1 MESNIYRISKEN
13 FETILKYYKI
23 INKKVNNY
31 YNVIIKYREYTKD
44 YYSKI
49 KELFDQEKEAFDVN
63 EYEIIEINLD
73 LNNNDNNRNSMIF
86 NPAQLYQKN
95 VEICQI
101 QKSIKKINQFFQGF
115 ITNLESFIESFE
127 IPLSQLNQCIEISD
141 SEINSIKNNHYDQE
155 KNFDLKYSE
164 FYSLNKDLRKL
175 YGDAEQQLAEFYIQ
189 KKKLKNKN
197 LKIKQLENDLN
208 KYLSEKTQEQNAIF
222 EKFNSLGDF
231 GIIFNESTNEKINI
245 IKDFTSGLFQKFG
258 IFIKNIFNNFKK
270 SFLLP
275 MNQYMNFENEIN
287 FDKEVK
293 SKNEFNDLLN
303 KYIKKIDEK
312 GFKYHFTEYNLNVVE
327 NSFINQE
334 KLREKKKKMT
344 ESKEDS
350 FEELVIHEDYKY
362 SLGEEGI
369 FFVTKNMYE
378 KFKLINKNNYNL
390 TVEEKLLEIKKT
402 FDKLTEYGFQRKKKS
417 DLDNIDDDEES
428 EESEEENDIKGSWNL
443 LEEESDNIIEN
454 NDDDNNDNNNNNNIN
469 KIQIKE
475 INKEKNKE
483 KEKKEKDK
491 DKEISK
497 LEIDNLLKLMSDKL
511 NRKYLLLKLN
521 NFRTLGVYEMPLEI
535 FNYFKQIFIEISK
548 YLYIES
554 DKENND
560 KKELKLDIEISNL
573 VIILSQTFFYIN
585 NNKKVYI
592 QNELKDVKV
601 FHEPDFWV
609 TILKNSISKE
619 LKKLNIN
626 LNEEPNK
633 NVKKTKEKINQIAF
647 AQILLNISGMIG
659 FGLNKEEI
667 KERIVPLIKE
677 YEISEENK
685 KIITTYYENPN
696 DF

>member
-31 YNVIIKYREYTKD
+31 YSIIIKYREYTKE
-44 YYSKI
+44 YYLKL
-49 KELFDQEKEAFDVN
+49 KELFDKEKETFDAN
-63 EYEIIEINLD
+63 EYDIIEINLD
-73 LNNNDNNRNSMIF
+73 LNNKDNNRNSMIF

-101 QKSIKKINQFFQGF
+101 QKSIKKINKFFQGF

-127 IPLSQLNQCIEISD
+127 IPLSKLNQCIEISD
-141 SEINSIKNNHYDQE
+141 SEINSIKNNYYDQ
-155 KNFDLKYSE
+155 KTNFDLKYSE

-175 YGDAEQQLAEFYIQ
+175 YSDAERQLAEFYIK

-197 LKIKQLENDLN
+197 LKIEQLENDLN
-208 KYLSEKTQEQNAIF
+208 KSLSEKIQDQNAIF
-222 EKFNSLGDF
+222 EKFNSLGNF

-270 SFLLP
+270 TFLLP

-287 FDKEVK
+287 FDKEMK
-293 SKNEFNDLLN
+293 SKNEINELLN

-312 GFKYHFTEYNLNVVE
+312 EFKYHFTEYNLNVVE

-334 KLREKKKKMT
+334 KIREKKKKMK

-350 FEELVIHEDYKY
+350 FEEIVIQHDYKNN
-362 SLGEEGI
+362 LDEEGI

-390 TVEEKLLEIKKT
+390 TIEEKLLEIKKT
-402 FDKLTEYGFQRKKKS
+402 FDKLTVYGFQKKKKS
-417 DLDNIDDDEES
+417 DLDNVEDDEES
-428 EESEEENDIKGSWNL
+428 EEKDEIKGSWNL
-443 LEEESDNIIEN
+443 IEEESDKIIDN
-454 NDDDNNDNNNNNNIN
+454 NNDNNDKDNIIN
-469 KIQIKE
+469 KIQIE
-475 INKEKNKE
+475 DINKVINKE
-483 KEKKEKDK
+483 KEKKDK
-491 DKEISK
+491 DKEITQE
-497 LEIDNLLKLMSDKL
+497 EIDNLLKSMNEKL

-535 FNYFKQIFIEISK
+535 FNYFKQIFCEISK
-548 YLYIES
+548 YLYIEIN
-554 DKENND
+554 KENND

-573 VIILSQTFFYIN
+573 VIILSQTFFCIKN
-585 NNKKVYI
+585 DKKVYI

-609 TILKNSISKE
+609 TILKNSINKE
-619 LKKLNIN
+619 FKKLGENS
-626 LNEEPNK
+626 NEIENMK
-633 NVKKTKEKINQIAF
+633 GKKIKEKINQIAF
-647 AQILLNISGMIG
+647 AQILPNISGMVG

-667 KERIVPLIKE
+667 KAIVVPLIKE

-685 KIITTYYENPN
+685 KIITSYYENPN

>member
-31 YNVIIKYREYTKD
+31 YSIIIKYREYTKE
-44 YYSKI
+44 YYLKI
-49 KELFDQEKEAFDVN
+49 KELFDKEKETFDVN
-63 EYEIIEINLD
+63 EYDIIEINLD
-73 LNNNDNNRNSMIF
+73 LKNKDNNRNSMIF
-86 NPAQLYQKN
+86 NPAQLYQKK

-101 QKSIKKINQFFQGF
+101 QKSIKKINKFFQGF
-115 ITNLESFIESFE
+115 ITNLDSFIESFE
-127 IPLSQLNQCIEISD
+127 IPLSKLNQCIEISD
-141 SEINSIKNNHYDQE
+141 SEINSIKNNYYDQ
-155 KNFDLKYSE
+155 KTNFDLKYSE

-175 YGDAEQQLAEFYIQ
+175 YSDAERQLAEFYIK

-197 LKIKQLENDLN
+197 LKIEQLENDLN
-208 KYLSEKTQEQNAIF
+208 KSLSEKIQEQNAIF
-222 EKFNSLGDF
+222 EKFNSLGNF
-231 GIIFNESTNEKINI
+231 GIIFNESINEKINI

-270 SFLLP
+270 TFLLP

-287 FDKEVK
+287 FDKEMK
-293 SKNEFNDLLN
+293 SKNEINELLN

-312 GFKYHFTEYNLNVVE
+312 EFKYHFTEYNLNVVE

-334 KLREKKKKMT
+334 KIREKKKKMK

-350 FEELVIHEDYKY
+350 FEEIVIQHDYKNN
-362 SLGEEGI
+362 LDEEGI

-390 TVEEKLLEIKKT
+390 TIEEKLLEIKKT
-402 FDKLTEYGFQRKKKS
+402 FDKLTVYGFQKKKKS
-417 DLDNIDDDEES
+417 DLDNVEDDEES
-428 EESEEENDIKGSWNL
+428 EEENEIKGSWNL
-443 LEEESDNIIEN
+443 IEEESDNIIDN
-454 NDDDNNDNNNNNNIN
+454 NDDNNDKDNIIY
-469 KIQIKE
+469 KIQIE
-475 INKEKNKE
+475 DINKVINKE
-483 KEKKEKDK
+483 KEKKDK
-491 DKEISK
+491 DKEITQE
-497 LEIDNLLKLMSDKL
+497 EIENLLKSMNEKL

-535 FNYFKQIFIEISK
+535 FNYFKQIFCEISK
-548 YLYIES
+548 YLYIEIN
-554 DKENND
+554 KENND

-573 VIILSQTFFYIN
+573 VIILSQTFFCIKN
-585 NNKKVYI
+585 DKKVYI

-609 TILKNSISKE
+609 TILKNSINKE
-619 LKKLNIN
+619 FKKLGENS
-626 LNEEPNK
+626 NEIENMK
-633 NVKKTKEKINQIAF
+633 GKKIKEKINQIAF
-647 AQILLNISGMIG
+647 AQILPNISGMVG

-667 KERIVPLIKE
+667 KAIVVPLIKE

-685 KIITTYYENPN
+685 KIITSYYENPN

>member
-31 YNVIIKYREYTKD
+31 YSIIIKYREYTKE
-44 YYSKI
+44 YYLKL
-49 KELFDQEKEAFDVN
+49 KELFDKEKETFDVN
-63 EYEIIEINLD
+63 EYDIIEINLD
-73 LNNNDNNRNSMIF
+73 LNNKDNNRNSMIF
-86 NPAQLYQKN
+86 NPAQLYQKK

-101 QKSIKKINQFFQGF
+101 QKSIKKINKFFQGF
-115 ITNLESFIESFE
+115 ITNLDSFIESFE
-127 IPLSQLNQCIEISD
+127 IPLSKLNQCIEISD
-141 SEINSIKNNHYDQE
+141 SEINSIKNNYYDQ
-155 KNFDLKYSE
+155 KTNFDLKYSE

-175 YGDAEQQLAEFYIQ
+175 YSDAERQLAEFYIK

-197 LKIKQLENDLN
+197 LKIEQLENDLN
-208 KYLSEKTQEQNAIF
+208 KSLSEKIQEQNAIF
-222 EKFNSLGDF
+222 EKFNSLGNF

-270 SFLLP
+270 TFLLP

-287 FDKEVK
+287 FDKEMK

-312 GFKYHFTEYNLNVVE
+312 EFKYHFTEYNLNVVE

-334 KLREKKKKMT
+334 KIREKKKKMK

-350 FEELVIHEDYKY
+350 FEEIVIQQDYKNN
-362 SLGEEGI
+362 LDEEGI

-390 TVEEKLLEIKKT
+390 TIEEKLLEIKKT
-402 FDKLTEYGFQRKKKS
+402 FDKLTVYGFQKKKKS
-417 DLDNIDDDEES
+417 DLDNVEDDEES
-428 EESEEENDIKGSWNL
+428 EEENEIKGSWNL
-443 LEEESDNIIEN
+443 IEEESDNIIDN
-454 NDDDNNDNNNNNNIN
+454 NDDNNDKDNIIY
-469 KIQIKE
+469 KIQIE
-475 INKEKNKE
+475 DINKVINKE
-483 KEKKEKDK
+483 KEKKDKDK
-491 DKEISK
+491 DKEITQE
-497 LEIDNLLKLMSDKL
+497 EIDNLLKSMNEKL

-535 FNYFKQIFIEISK
+535 FNYFKQIFCEISK
-548 YLYIES
+548 YLYIEIN
-554 DKENND
+554 KENND

-573 VIILSQTFFYIN
+573 VIILSQTFFCIKN
-585 NNKKVYI
+585 DKKVYI

-609 TILKNSISKE
+609 TILKNSINKE
-619 LKKLNIN
+619 FKKLGENS
-626 LNEEPNK
+626 NEIENMK
-633 NVKKTKEKINQIAF
+633 GKKIKEKINQIAF
-647 AQILLNISGMIG
+647 AQILPNISGMVG

-667 KERIVPLIKE
+667 KAIVVPLIKE

-685 KIITTYYENPN
+685 KIITSYYENPN

>member
-31 YNVIIKYREYTKD
+31 YSIIIKYREYTKE
-44 YYSKI
+44 YYLKI
-49 KELFDQEKEAFDVN
+49 KELFDKEKETFDVN
-63 EYEIIEINLD
+63 EYDIIEINLD
-73 LNNNDNNRNSMIF
+73 LNNKDNNRNSMIF
-86 NPAQLYQKN
+86 NPAQLYQKK

-101 QKSIKKINQFFQGF
+101 QKSIKKINKFFQGF
-115 ITNLESFIESFE
+115 ITNLDSFIESFE
-127 IPLSQLNQCIEISD
+127 IPLSKLNQCIEISD
-141 SEINSIKNNHYDQE
+141 SEINSIKNNYYDQ
-155 KNFDLKYSE
+155 KTNFDLKYSE

-175 YGDAEQQLAEFYIQ
+175 YSDAERQLAEFYIK
-189 KKKLKNKN
+189 KKKLKHKN
-197 LKIKQLENDLN
+197 LKIEQLENDLN
-208 KYLSEKTQEQNAIF
+208 KSLSEKIQEQNAIF
-222 EKFNSLGDF
+222 EKFNSLGNF

-270 SFLLP
+270 TFLLP

-287 FDKEVK
+287 FDKEMK
-293 SKNEFNDLLN
+293 SKNEINELLN

-312 GFKYHFTEYNLNVVE
+312 EFKYHFTEYNLNVVE

-334 KLREKKKKMT
+334 KIREKKKKMK

-350 FEELVIHEDYKY
+350 FEEIVIQHDYKNN
-362 SLGEEGI
+362 LDEEGI

-390 TVEEKLLEIKKT
+390 TIEEKLLEIKKT
-402 FDKLTEYGFQRKKKS
+402 FDKLTVYGFQKKKKS
-417 DLDNIDDDEES
+417 DLDNVEDDEES
-428 EESEEENDIKGSWNL
+428 EEENEIKGSWNL
-443 LEEESDNIIEN
+443 IEEESDNIIDN
-454 NDDDNNDNNNNNNIN
+454 NDDNNDKDNIIY
-469 KIQIKE
+469 KIQIE
-475 INKEKNKE
+475 DINKVINKE
-483 KEKKEKDK
+483 KEKKDK
-491 DKEISK
+491 DKEITQK
-497 LEIDNLLKLMSDKL
+497 EIDNLLKSLNEKL

-535 FNYFKQIFIEISK
+535 FNYFKQIFCEISK
-548 YLYIES
+548 YLYIEIN
-554 DKENND
+554 KENND

-573 VIILSQTFFYIN
+573 VIILSQTFFCIKN
-585 NNKKVYI
+585 DKKVYI

-609 TILKNSISKE
+609 TILKNSINKE
-619 LKKLNIN
+619 FKKLGENS
-626 LNEEPNK
+626 NEIENMK
-633 NVKKTKEKINQIAF
+633 GKKIKEKINQIAF
-647 AQILLNISGMIG
+647 AQILPNISGMVG

-667 KERIVPLIKE
+667 KAIVVPLIKE

-685 KIITTYYENPN
+685 KIITSYYENPN

>member
-31 YNVIIKYREYTKD
+31 YSIIIKYREYTKE
-44 YYSKI
+44 YYLKL
-49 KELFDQEKEAFDVN
+49 KELFDKEKETFDAN
-63 EYEIIEINLD
+63 EYDIIEINLD
-73 LNNNDNNRNSMIF
+73 LNNKDNNRNSMIF

-101 QKSIKKINQFFQGF
+101 QKSIKKINKFFQGF

-127 IPLSQLNQCIEISD
+127 IPLSKLNQCIEISD
-141 SEINSIKNNHYDQE
+141 SEINSIKNNYDDQ
-155 KNFDLKYSE
+155 KTNFDLKYSE

-175 YGDAEQQLAEFYIQ
+175 YSDAERQLAEFYIK
-189 KKKLKNKN
+189 KKKLKHKN
-197 LKIKQLENDLN
+197 LKIEQLENDLN
-208 KYLSEKTQEQNAIF
+208 KSLSEKIQDQNAIF
-222 EKFNSLGDF
+222 EKFNSLGNF

-270 SFLLP
+270 TFLLP

-287 FDKEVK
+287 FDKEMK
-293 SKNEFNDLLN
+293 SKNEINELLN

-312 GFKYHFTEYNLNVVE
+312 EFKYHFTEYNLNVVE

-334 KLREKKKKMT
+334 KIREKKKKMK

-350 FEELVIHEDYKY
+350 FEEIVIQHDYKNN
-362 SLGEEGI
+362 LDEEGI

-390 TVEEKLLEIKKT
+390 TIEEKLLEIKKT
-402 FDKLTEYGFQRKKKS
+402 FDKLTVYGFQKKKKS
-417 DLDNIDDDEES
+417 DLDNVEDDEES
-428 EESEEENDIKGSWNL
+428 EEENEIKGSWNL
-443 LEEESDNIIEN
+443 IEEESDNIIDN
-454 NDDDNNDNNNNNNIN
+454 NDDNNDKDNIIY
-469 KIQIKE
+469 KIQIE
-475 INKEKNKE
+475 DINKVINKE
-483 KEKKEKDK
+483 KEKKDK
-491 DKEISK
+491 DKEITQE
-497 LEIDNLLKLMSDKL
+497 EIDNLLKSMNEKL

-535 FNYFKQIFIEISK
+535 FNYFKQIFCEISK
-548 YLYIES
+548 YLYIEIN
-554 DKENND
+554 KENND

-573 VIILSQTFFYIN
+573 VIILSQTFFCIKN
-585 NNKKVYI
+585 DKKVYI

-609 TILKNSISKE
+609 TILKNSINKE
-619 LKKLNIN
+619 FKKLGENS
-626 LNEEPNK
+626 NEIENMK
-633 NVKKTKEKINQIAF
+633 GKKIKEKINQIAF
-647 AQILLNISGMIG
+647 AQILPNINGMVG

-667 KERIVPLIKE
+667 KAIVIPLTKE
-677 YEISEENK
+677 YEISEENT
-685 KIITTYYENPN
+685 KIITSYYENPN
-696 DF
+696 NF

>member
-31 YNVIIKYREYTKD
+31 YSIIIKYREYTKE
-44 YYSKI
+44 YYLKL
-49 KELFDQEKEAFDVN
+49 KELFDKEKETFDVN
-63 EYEIIEINLD
+63 EYDIIEINLD
-73 LNNNDNNRNSMIF
+73 LNNKDNNRNSMIF
-86 NPAQLYQKN
+86 NPAQLYQKK

-101 QKSIKKINQFFQGF
+101 QKSIKKINKFFQGF
-115 ITNLESFIESFE
+115 ITNLDSFIESFE
-127 IPLSQLNQCIEISD
+127 IPLSKLNQCIEISD
-141 SEINSIKNNHYDQE
+141 SEINSIKNNYYDQ
-155 KNFDLKYSE
+155 KTNFDLKYSE

-175 YGDAEQQLAEFYIQ
+175 YSDAERQLAEFYIK

-197 LKIKQLENDLN
+197 LKIEQLENDLN
-208 KYLSEKTQEQNAIF
+208 KSLSEKIQEQNAIF
-222 EKFNSLGDF
+222 EKFNSLGNF

-270 SFLLP
+270 TFLLP

-287 FDKEVK
+287 FDKEMK
-293 SKNEFNDLLN
+293 SKNEINELLN

-312 GFKYHFTEYNLNVVE
+312 EFKYHFTEYNLNVVE

-334 KLREKKKKMT
+334 KIREKKKKMK

-350 FEELVIHEDYKY
+350 FEEIVIQHDYKNN
-362 SLGEEGI
+362 LDEEGI

-390 TVEEKLLEIKKT
+390 TIEEKLLEIKKT
-402 FDKLTEYGFQRKKKS
+402 FDKLTVYGFQKKKKS
-417 DLDNIDDDEES
+417 DLDNVEDDEES
-428 EESEEENDIKGSWNL
+428 EEENEIKGSWNL
-443 LEEESDNIIEN
+443 IEEESDKIIDN
-454 NDDDNNDNNNNNNIN
+454 NNDNNDKDNIIN
-469 KIQIKE
+469 KIQIE
-475 INKEKNKE
+475 DINKVINKE
-483 KEKKEKDK
+483 KEKKDK
-491 DKEISK
+491 DKEITQE
-497 LEIDNLLKLMSDKL
+497 EIENLLKSMNEKL

-535 FNYFKQIFIEISK
+535 FNYFKQIFCEISK
-548 YLYIES
+548 YLYIEIN
-554 DKENND
+554 KENND

-573 VIILSQTFFYIN
+573 VIILSQTFFCIKN
-585 NNKKVYI
+585 DKKVYI

-609 TILKNSISKE
+609 TILKNSINKE
-619 LKKLNIN
+619 LKKLGENS
-626 LNEEPNK
+626 NEIENMK
-633 NVKKTKEKINQIAF
+633 GKKIKEKINQIAF
-647 AQILLNISGMIG
+647 AQILPNISGMVG

-667 KERIVPLIKE
+667 KAIVVPLIKE
-677 YEISEENK
+677 YEISEENT
-685 KIITTYYENPN
+685 KIITSYYENPN

>member
-31 YNVIIKYREYTKD
+31 YSIIIKYREYTKE
-44 YYSKI
+44 YYLKL
-49 KELFDQEKEAFDVN
+49 KELFDKEKETFDVN
-63 EYEIIEINLD
+63 EYDIIEINLD
-73 LNNNDNNRNSMIF
+73 LNNKDNNRNSMIF
-86 NPAQLYQKN
+86 NPAQLYQKK

-101 QKSIKKINQFFQGF
+101 QKSIKKINKFFQGF
-115 ITNLESFIESFE
+115 IINLDSFIESFE
-127 IPLSQLNQCIEISD
+127 IPLSKLNQCIEISD
-141 SEINSIKNNHYDQE
+141 SEINSIKNNYYDQ
-155 KNFDLKYSE
+155 KTNFDLKYSE

-175 YGDAEQQLAEFYIQ
+175 YSDAERQLAEFYIK

-197 LKIKQLENDLN
+197 LKIEQLENDLN
-208 KYLSEKTQEQNAIF
+208 KSLSEKIQEQNAIF
-222 EKFNSLGDF
+222 EKFNSLGNF

-270 SFLLP
+270 TFLLP

-287 FDKEVK
+287 FDKEMK
-293 SKNEFNDLLN
+293 SKNEINELLN

-312 GFKYHFTEYNLNVVE
+312 EFKYHFTEYNLNVVE

-334 KLREKKKKMT
+334 KIREKKKKMK

-350 FEELVIHEDYKY
+350 FEEIVIQHDYKNN
-362 SLGEEGI
+362 LDEEGI

-390 TVEEKLLEIKKT
+390 TIEEKLLEIKKT
-402 FDKLTEYGFQRKKKS
+402 FDKLTVYGFQKKKKS
-417 DLDNIDDDEES
+417 DLDNVEDDEES
-428 EESEEENDIKGSWNL
+428 EEENEIKGSWNL
-443 LEEESDNIIEN
+443 IEEESDNIIDN
-454 NDDDNNDNNNNNNIN
+454 NDDNNDKDNIIY
-469 KIQIKE
+469 KIQIE
-475 INKEKNKE
+475 DINKVINKE
-483 KEKKEKDK
+483 KEKKDKDK
-491 DKEISK
+491 DKEITQE
-497 LEIDNLLKLMSDKL
+497 EIDNLLKSMNEKL

-535 FNYFKQIFIEISK
+535 FNYFKQIFCEISK
-548 YLYIES
+548 YLYIEIN
-554 DKENND
+554 KENND

-573 VIILSQTFFYIN
+573 VIILSQTFFCIKN
-585 NNKKVYI
+585 DKKVYI

-609 TILKNSISKE
+609 TILKNSINKE
-619 LKKLNIN
+619 FKKLGENS
-626 LNEEPNK
+626 NEIENMK
-633 NVKKTKEKINQIAF
+633 GKKIKEKINQIAF
-647 AQILLNISGMIG
+647 AQILPNISGMVG

-667 KERIVPLIKE
+667 KAIVVPLIKE

-685 KIITTYYENPN
+685 KIITSYYENPN

>member
-31 YNVIIKYREYTKD
+31 YSIIIKYREYTKE
-44 YYSKI
+44 YYLKI
-49 KELFDQEKEAFDVN
+49 KELFDKEKETFDVN
-63 EYEIIEINLD
+63 EYDIIEINLD
-73 LNNNDNNRNSMIF
+73 LNNKDNNRNSMIF
-86 NPAQLYQKN
+86 NPAQLYQKK

-101 QKSIKKINQFFQGF
+101 QKSIKKINKFFQGF
-115 ITNLESFIESFE
+115 ITNLDSFIESFE
-127 IPLSQLNQCIEISD
+127 IPLSKLNQCIEISD
-141 SEINSIKNNHYDQE
+141 SEINSIKNNYYDQ
-155 KNFDLKYSE
+155 KTNFDLKYSE

-175 YGDAEQQLAEFYIQ
+175 YSDAERQLAEFYIK

-197 LKIKQLENDLN
+197 LKIEQLENDLN
-208 KYLSEKTQEQNAIF
+208 KSLSEKIQEQNAIF
-222 EKFNSLGDF
+222 EKFNSLGNF

-270 SFLLP
+270 TFLLP

-287 FDKEVK
+287 FDKEMK
-293 SKNEFNDLLN
+293 SKNEINELLN
-303 KYIKKIDEK
+303 KYIQKIDEK
-312 GFKYHFTEYNLNVVE
+312 EFKYHFTEYNLNVIE

-334 KLREKKKKMT
+334 KIREKKKKMK

-350 FEELVIHEDYKY
+350 FEEIVIQQDYKNN
-362 SLGEEGI
+362 LDEEGI

-390 TVEEKLLEIKKT
+390 TIEEKLLEIKKT
-402 FDKLTEYGFQRKKKS
+402 FDKLTVYGFQKKKKS
-417 DLDNIDDDEES
+417 DLDNVEDDEES
-428 EESEEENDIKGSWNL
+428 EEENEIKGSWNL
-443 LEEESDNIIEN
+443 IEEESDNIIDN
-454 NDDDNNDNNNNNNIN
+454 NDDNNDKDNIIY
-469 KIQIKE
+469 KIQIE
-475 INKEKNKE
+475 DINKVINKE
-483 KEKKEKDK
+483 KEKKDK
-491 DKEISK
+491 DKEITQE
-497 LEIDNLLKLMSDKL
+497 EIDNLLKSMNEKL

-535 FNYFKQIFIEISK
+535 FNYFKQIFCEISK
-548 YLYIES
+548 YLYIEIN
-554 DKENND
+554 KENND

-573 VIILSQTFFYIN
+573 VIILSQTFFCIKN
-585 NNKKVYI
+585 DKKVYI

-609 TILKNSISKE
+609 TILKNSINKE
-619 LKKLNIN
+619 FKKLGENS
-626 LNEEPNK
+626 NEIENMK
-633 NVKKTKEKINQIAF
+633 GKKIKEKINQIAF
-647 AQILLNISGMIG
+647 AQILPNISGMVG

-667 KERIVPLIKE
+667 KAIVVPLIKE

-685 KIITTYYENPN
+685 KIITSYYENPN

>member
-31 YNVIIKYREYTKD
+31 YSIIIKYREYTKE
-44 YYSKI
+44 YYLKI
-49 KELFDQEKEAFDVN
+49 KELFDKEKETFDVN
-63 EYEIIEINLD
+63 EYDIIEINLD
-73 LNNNDNNRNSMIF
+73 LKNKDNNRNSMIF
-86 NPAQLYQKN
+86 NPAQLYQKK

-101 QKSIKKINQFFQGF
+101 QKSIKKINKFFQGF
-115 ITNLESFIESFE
+115 ITNLDSFIESFE
-127 IPLSQLNQCIEISD
+127 IPLSKLNQCIEISD
-141 SEINSIKNNHYDQE
+141 SEINSIKNNYDDQ
-155 KNFDLKYSE
+155 KTNFDLKYSE

-175 YGDAEQQLAEFYIQ
+175 YSDAERQLAEFYIK

-197 LKIKQLENDLN
+197 LKIEQLENDLN
-208 KYLSEKTQEQNAIF
+208 KSLSEKIQEQNAIF
-222 EKFNSLGDF
+222 EKFNSLGNF
-231 GIIFNESTNEKINI
+231 GIIFNESINEKINI

-270 SFLLP
+270 TFLLP

-287 FDKEVK
+287 FDKEMK
-293 SKNEFNDLLN
+293 SKNEINELLN

-312 GFKYHFTEYNLNVVE
+312 EFKYHFTEYNLNVVE

-334 KLREKKKKMT
+334 KIREKKKKMK

-350 FEELVIHEDYKY
+350 FEEIVIQHDYKNN
-362 SLGEEGI
+362 LDEEGI

-390 TVEEKLLEIKKT
+390 TIEEKLLEIKKT
-402 FDKLTEYGFQRKKKS
+402 FDKLTVYGFQKKKKS
-417 DLDNIDDDEES
+417 DLDNVEDDEES
-428 EESEEENDIKGSWNL
+428 EEENEIKGSWNL
-443 LEEESDNIIEN
+443 IEEESDNIIDN
-454 NDDDNNDNNNNNNIN
+454 NDDNNDKDNIIY
-469 KIQIKE
+469 KIQIE
-475 INKEKNKE
+475 DINKVINKE
-483 KEKKEKDK
+483 KEKKDK
-491 DKEISK
+491 DKEITQE
-497 LEIDNLLKLMSDKL
+497 EIDNLLKSMNEKL

-535 FNYFKQIFIEISK
+535 FNYFKQIFCEISK
-548 YLYIES
+548 YLYIEIN
-554 DKENND
+554 KENND

-573 VIILSQTFFYIN
+573 VIILSQTFFCIKN
-585 NNKKVYI
+585 DKKVYI

-609 TILKNSISKE
+609 TILKNSINKE
-619 LKKLNIN
+619 LKKLGENS
-626 LNEEPNK
+626 NEIENMK
-633 NVKKTKEKINQIAF
+633 GKKIKEKINQIAF
-647 AQILLNISGMIG
+647 AQILPNISGMVG

-667 KERIVPLIKE
+667 KAIVVPLIKE

-685 KIITTYYENPN
+685 KIITSYYENPN

>member
-31 YNVIIKYREYTKD
+31 YSIIIKYREYTKE
-44 YYSKI
+44 YYLKL
-49 KELFDQEKEAFDVN
+49 KELFDKEKETFDVN
-63 EYEIIEINLD
+63 EYDIIEINLD
-73 LNNNDNNRNSMIF
+73 LNNKDNNRNSMIF
-86 NPAQLYQKN
+86 NPAQLYQKK

-101 QKSIKKINQFFQGF
+101 QKSIKKINKFFQGF
-115 ITNLESFIESFE
+115 ITNLDSFIESFE
-127 IPLSQLNQCIEISD
+127 IPLSKLNQCIEISD
-141 SEINSIKNNHYDQE
+141 SEINSIKNNYYDQ
-155 KNFDLKYSE
+155 KTNFDLKYSE

-175 YGDAEQQLAEFYIQ
+175 YSDAERQLAEFYIK

-197 LKIKQLENDLN
+197 LKIEQLENDLN
-208 KYLSEKTQEQNAIF
+208 KSLSEKIQEQNAIF
-222 EKFNSLGDF
+222 EKFNSLGNF

-270 SFLLP
+270 TFLLP

-287 FDKEVK
+287 FDKEMK
-293 SKNEFNDLLN
+293 SKNEINELLN

-312 GFKYHFTEYNLNVVE
+312 EFKYHFTEYNLNVVE

-334 KLREKKKKMT
+334 KIREKKKKMK

-350 FEELVIHEDYKY
+350 FEEIVIQHDYKNN
-362 SLGEEGI
+362 LDEEGI

-390 TVEEKLLEIKKT
+390 TIEEKLLEIKKT
-402 FDKLTEYGFQRKKKS
+402 FDKLTVYGFQKKKKS
-417 DLDNIDDDEES
+417 DLDNVEDDEES
-428 EESEEENDIKGSWNL
+428 EEENEIKGSWNL
-443 LEEESDNIIEN
+443 IEEESDNIIDN
-454 NDDDNNDNNNNNNIN
+454 NDDNNDKDNIIY
-469 KIQIKE
+469 KIQIE
-475 INKEKNKE
+475 DINKVINKE
-483 KEKKEKDK
+483 KEKKDK
-491 DKEISK
+491 DKEITQE
-497 LEIDNLLKLMSDKL
+497 EIDNLLKSMNEKL

-535 FNYFKQIFIEISK
+535 FNYFKQIFCEISK
-548 YLYIES
+548 YLYIEIN
-554 DKENND
+554 KENND

-573 VIILSQTFFYIN
+573 VIILSQTFFCIKN
-585 NNKKVYI
+585 DKKVYI

-609 TILKNSISKE
+609 TILKNSINKE
-619 LKKLNIN
+619 FKKLGENS
-626 LNEEPNK
+626 NEIENMK
-633 NVKKTKEKINQIAF
+633 GKKIKEKINQIAF
-647 AQILLNISGMIG
+647 AQILPNISGMVG

-667 KERIVPLIKE
+667 KAIVVPLIKE

-685 KIITTYYENPN
+685 KIITSYYENPN
-696 DF
+696 EF

>member
-31 YNVIIKYREYTKD
+31 YSIIIKYREYTKE
-44 YYSKI
+44 YYLKI
-49 KELFDQEKEAFDVN
+49 KELFDKEKETFDVN
-63 EYEIIEINLD
+63 EYDIIEINLD
-73 LNNNDNNRNSMIF
+73 LNNKDNNRNSMIF
-86 NPAQLYQKN
+86 NPAQLYQKK

-101 QKSIKKINQFFQGF
+101 QKSIKKINKFFQGF
-115 ITNLESFIESFE
+115 ITNLDSFIESFE
-127 IPLSQLNQCIEISD
+127 IPLSKLNQCIEISD
-141 SEINSIKNNHYDQE
+141 SEINSIKNNYYDQ
-155 KNFDLKYSE
+155 KTNFDLKYSE

-175 YGDAEQQLAEFYIQ
+175 YSDAERQLAEFYIK

-197 LKIKQLENDLN
+197 LKIEQLEIDLN
-208 KYLSEKTQEQNAIF
+208 KSLSEKIQEQNAIF
-222 EKFNSLGDF
+222 EKFNSLGNF

-270 SFLLP
+270 TFLLP

-287 FDKEVK
+287 FDKEMK
-293 SKNEFNDLLN
+293 SKNEINELLN

-312 GFKYHFTEYNLNVVE
+312 EFKYHFTEYNLNVVE

-334 KLREKKKKMT
+334 KIREKKKKMK

-350 FEELVIHEDYKY
+350 FEEIVIQHDYKNN
-362 SLGEEGI
+362 LDEEGI

-390 TVEEKLLEIKKT
+390 TIEEKLLEIKKT
-402 FDKLTEYGFQRKKKS
+402 FDKLTVYGFQKKKKS
-417 DLDNIDDDEES
+417 DLDNVEDDEES
-428 EESEEENDIKGSWNL
+428 EEENEIKGSWNL
-443 LEEESDNIIEN
+443 IEEESDNIIDN
-454 NDDDNNDNNNNNNIN
+454 NDDNNDKDNIIY
-469 KIQIKE
+469 KIQIE
-475 INKEKNKE
+475 DINKVINKE
-483 KEKKEKDK
+483 KEKKDKDK
-491 DKEISK
+491 DKEITQE
-497 LEIDNLLKLMSDKL
+497 EIDNLLKSMNEKL

-535 FNYFKQIFIEISK
+535 FNYFKQIFCEISK
-548 YLYIES
+548 YLYIEIN
-554 DKENND
+554 KENND

-573 VIILSQTFFYIN
+573 VIILSQTFFCIKN
-585 NNKKVYI
+585 DKKVYI

-609 TILKNSISKE
+609 TILKNSINKE
-619 LKKLNIN
+619 FKKLGENS
-626 LNEEPNK
+626 NEIENMK
-633 NVKKTKEKINQIAF
+633 GKKIKEKINQIAF
-647 AQILLNISGMIG
+647 AQILPNISGMVG

-667 KERIVPLIKE
+667 KAIVVPLIKE

-685 KIITTYYENPN
+685 KIITSYYENPN

>member
-31 YNVIIKYREYTKD
+31 YSIIIKYREYTKE
-44 YYSKI
+44 YYLKL
-49 KELFDQEKEAFDVN
+49 KELFDKEKETFDVN
-63 EYEIIEINLD
+63 EYDIIEINLD
-73 LNNNDNNRNSMIF
+73 LNNKDNNRNSMIF
-86 NPAQLYQKN
+86 NPAQLYQKK

-101 QKSIKKINQFFQGF
+101 QKSIKKINKFFQGF
-115 ITNLESFIESFE
+115 ITNLDSFIESFE
-127 IPLSQLNQCIEISD
+127 IPLSKLNQCIEISD
-141 SEINSIKNNHYDQE
+141 SEINSIKNNYYDQ
-155 KNFDLKYSE
+155 KTNFDLKYSE

-175 YGDAEQQLAEFYIQ
+175 YSDAERQLAEFYIK

-197 LKIKQLENDLN
+197 LKIEQLENDLN
-208 KYLSEKTQEQNAIF
+208 KSLSEKIQEQNAIF
-222 EKFNSLGDF
+222 EKFNSLGNF

-270 SFLLP
+270 TFLLP

-287 FDKEVK
+287 FDKEMK

-312 GFKYHFTEYNLNVVE
+312 EFKYHFTEYNLNVVE

-334 KLREKKKKMT
+334 KIREKKKKMK

-350 FEELVIHEDYKY
+350 FEEIVIQHDYKNN
-362 SLGEEGI
+362 LDEEGI

-390 TVEEKLLEIKKT
+390 TIEEKLLEIKKT
-402 FDKLTEYGFQRKKKS
+402 FDKLTVYGFQKKKKS
-417 DLDNIDDDEES
+417 DLDNVEDDEES
-428 EESEEENDIKGSWNL
+428 EEENEIKGSWNL
-443 LEEESDNIIEN
+443 IEEESDNIIDN
-454 NDDDNNDNNNNNNIN
+454 NDDNNDKDNIIY
-469 KIQIKE
+469 KIQIE
-475 INKEKNKE
+475 DINKVINKE
-483 KEKKEKDK
+483 KEKKDK
-491 DKEISK
+491 DKEITQE
-497 LEIDNLLKLMSDKL
+497 EIDNLLKSMNEKL

-535 FNYFKQIFIEISK
+535 FNYFKQIFCEISK
-548 YLYIES
+548 YLYIEIN
-554 DKENND
+554 KENND

-573 VIILSQTFFYIN
+573 VIILSQTFFCIKN
-585 NNKKVYI
+585 DKKVYI

-609 TILKNSISKE
+609 TILKNSINKE
-619 LKKLNIN
+619 FKKLGENS
-626 LNEEPNK
+626 NEIENMK
-633 NVKKTKEKINQIAF
+633 GKKIKEKINQIAF
-647 AQILLNISGMIG
+647 AQILPNISGMVG

-667 KERIVPLIKE
+667 KAIVVPLIKE

-685 KIITTYYENPN
+685 KIITSYYENPN

>member
-31 YNVIIKYREYTKD
+31 YSIIIKYREYTKE
-44 YYSKI
+44 YYLKL
-49 KELFDQEKEAFDVN
+49 KELFDKEKETFDVN
-63 EYEIIEINLD
+63 EYDIIEINLD
-73 LNNNDNNRNSMIF
+73 LNNKDNNRNSMIF
-86 NPAQLYQKN
+86 NPAQLYQKK

-101 QKSIKKINQFFQGF
+101 QKSIKKINKFFQGF
-115 ITNLESFIESFE
+115 ITNLDSFIESFE
-127 IPLSQLNQCIEISD
+127 IPLSKLNQCIEISD
-141 SEINSIKNNHYDQE
+141 SEINSIKNNYYDQ
-155 KNFDLKYSE
+155 KTNFDLKYSE

-175 YGDAEQQLAEFYIQ
+175 YSDAERQLAEFYIK

-197 LKIKQLENDLN
+197 LKIEQLENDLN
-208 KYLSEKTQEQNAIF
+208 KSLSEKIQEQNAIF
-222 EKFNSLGDF
+222 EKFNSLGNF

-270 SFLLP
+270 TFLLP

-287 FDKEVK
+287 FDKEMK
-293 SKNEFNDLLN
+293 SKNEINELLN

-312 GFKYHFTEYNLNVVE
+312 EFKYHFTEYNLNVVE

-334 KLREKKKKMT
+334 KIREKKKKMK

-350 FEELVIHEDYKY
+350 FEEIVIQHDYKNN
-362 SLGEEGI
+362 LDEEGI

-390 TVEEKLLEIKKT
+390 TIEEKLLEIKKT
-402 FDKLTEYGFQRKKKS
+402 FDKLTVYGFQKKKKS
-417 DLDNIDDDEES
+417 DLDNVEDDEES
-428 EESEEENDIKGSWNL
+428 EEKDEIKGSWNL
-443 LEEESDNIIEN
+443 IEEESDKIIDN
-454 NDDDNNDNNNNNNIN
+454 NNDNNDKDNIIN
-469 KIQIKE
+469 KIQIE
-475 INKEKNKE
+475 DINKVINKE
-483 KEKKEKDK
+483 KEKKDK
-491 DKEISK
+491 DKEITQE
-497 LEIDNLLKLMSDKL
+497 EIDNLLKSMNEKL

-535 FNYFKQIFIEISK
+535 FNYFKQIFCEISK
-548 YLYIES
+548 YLYIEIN
-554 DKENND
+554 KENND

-573 VIILSQTFFYIN
+573 VIILSQTFFCIKN
-585 NNKKVYI
+585 DKKVYI

-609 TILKNSISKE
+609 TILKNSINKE
-619 LKKLNIN
+619 FKKLGENS
-626 LNEEPNK
+626 NEIENMK
-633 NVKKTKEKINQIAF
+633 GKKIKEKINQIAF
-647 AQILLNISGMIG
+647 AQILPNISGMVG

-667 KERIVPLIKE
+667 KAIVVPLIKE

-685 KIITTYYENPN
+685 KIITSYYENPN

>member
-31 YNVIIKYREYTKD
+31 YSIIIKYREYTKE
-44 YYSKI
+44 YYLKI
-49 KELFDQEKEAFDVN
+49 KELFDKEKETFDVN
-63 EYEIIEINLD
+63 EYDIIEINLD
-73 LNNNDNNRNSMIF
+73 LNNKDNNRNSMIF

-101 QKSIKKINQFFQGF
+101 QKSIKKINKFFQGF

-127 IPLSQLNQCIEISD
+127 IPLSKLNQCIEISD
-141 SEINSIKNNHYDQE
+141 SEINSIKNNYYDQ
-155 KNFDLKYSE
+155 KTNFDLKYSE

-175 YGDAEQQLAEFYIQ
+175 YSDAERQLAEFYIK

-197 LKIKQLENDLN
+197 LKIEQLENDLN
-208 KYLSEKTQEQNAIF
+208 KSLSEKIQDQNAIF
-222 EKFNSLGDF
+222 EKFNSLGNF

-270 SFLLP
+270 TFLLP

-287 FDKEVK
+287 FDKEMK
-293 SKNEFNDLLN
+293 SKNEINELLN

-312 GFKYHFTEYNLNVVE
+312 EFKYHFTEYNLNVVE

-334 KLREKKKKMT
+334 KIREKKKKMK

-350 FEELVIHEDYKY
+350 FEEIVIQHDYKNN
-362 SLGEEGI
+362 LDEEGI

-390 TVEEKLLEIKKT
+390 TIEEKLLEIKKT
-402 FDKLTEYGFQRKKKS
+402 FDKLTVYGFQKKKKS
-417 DLDNIDDDEES
+417 DLDNVEDDEES
-428 EESEEENDIKGSWNL
+428 EEKDEIKGSWNL
-443 LEEESDNIIEN
+443 IEEESDKIIDN
-454 NDDDNNDNNNNNNIN
+454 NNDNNDKDNIIN
-469 KIQIKE
+469 KIQIE
-475 INKEKNKE
+475 DINKVINKE
-483 KEKKEKDK
+483 KEKKDK
-491 DKEISK
+491 DKEITQE
-497 LEIDNLLKLMSDKL
+497 EIDNLLKSMNEKL

-535 FNYFKQIFIEISK
+535 FNYFKQIFCEISK
-548 YLYIES
+548 YLYIEIN
-554 DKENND
+554 KENND

-573 VIILSQTFFYIN
+573 VIILSQTFFCIKN
-585 NNKKVYI
+585 DKKVYI

-609 TILKNSISKE
+609 TILKNSINKE
-619 LKKLNIN
+619 FKKLGENS
-626 LNEEPNK
+626 NEIENMK
-633 NVKKTKEKINQIAF
+633 GKKIKEKINQIAF
-647 AQILLNISGMIG
+647 AQILPNISGMVG

-667 KERIVPLIKE
+667 KAIVVPLIKE

-685 KIITTYYENPN
+685 KIITSYYENPN

>member
-31 YNVIIKYREYTKD
+31 YSIIIKYREYTKE
-44 YYSKI
+44 YYLKL
-49 KELFDQEKEAFDVN
+49 KELFDKEKETFDVN
-63 EYEIIEINLD
+63 EYDIIEINLD
-73 LNNNDNNRNSMIF
+73 LNNKDNNRNSMIF
-86 NPAQLYQKN
+86 NPAQLYQKK

-101 QKSIKKINQFFQGF
+101 QKSIKKINKFFQGF
-115 ITNLESFIESFE
+115 ITNLDSFIESFE
-127 IPLSQLNQCIEISD
+127 IPLSKLNQCIEISD
-141 SEINSIKNNHYDQE
+141 SEINSIKNNYYDQ
-155 KNFDLKYSE
+155 KTNFDLKYSE

-175 YGDAEQQLAEFYIQ
+175 YSDAERQLAEFYIK

-197 LKIKQLENDLN
+197 LKIEQLENDLN
-208 KYLSEKTQEQNAIF
+208 KSLSEKIQEQNAIF
-222 EKFNSLGDF
+222 EKFNSLGNF

-270 SFLLP
+270 TFLLP

-287 FDKEVK
+287 FDKEMK
-293 SKNEFNDLLN
+293 SKNEINELLN

-312 GFKYHFTEYNLNVVE
+312 EFKYHFTEYNLNVVE

-334 KLREKKKKMT
+334 KIREKKKKMK

-350 FEELVIHEDYKY
+350 FEEIVIQHDYKNN
-362 SLGEEGI
+362 LDEEGI

-390 TVEEKLLEIKKT
+390 TIEEKLLEIKKT
-402 FDKLTEYGFQRKKKS
+402 FDKLTVYGFQKKKKS
-417 DLDNIDDDEES
+417 DLDNVEDDEES
-428 EESEEENDIKGSWNL
+428 EEENEIKGSWNL
-443 LEEESDNIIEN
+443 IEEESDNIIDN
-454 NDDDNNDNNNNNNIN
+454 NDDNNDKDNIIY
-469 KIQIKE
+469 KIQIE
-475 INKEKNKE
+475 DINKVINKE
-483 KEKKEKDK
+483 KEKKDK
-491 DKEISK
+491 DKEITQE
-497 LEIDNLLKLMSDKL
+497 EIDNLLKSMNEKL

-535 FNYFKQIFIEISK
+535 FNYFKQIFCEISK
-548 YLYIES
+548 YLYIEIN
-554 DKENND
+554 KENND

-573 VIILSQTFFYIN
+573 VIILSQTFFCIKN
-585 NNKKVYI
+585 DKKVYI

-609 TILKNSISKE
+609 TILKNSINKE
-619 LKKLNIN
+619 FKKLGENS
-626 LNEEPNK
+626 NEIENMK
-633 NVKKTKEKINQIAF
+633 GKKIKEKINQIAF
-647 AQILLNISGMIG
+647 AQILPNISGMIG

-667 KERIVPLIKE
+667 KAIVVPLIKE

-685 KIITTYYENPN
+685 KIITSYYENPN

>member
-31 YNVIIKYREYTKD
+31 YSIIIKYREYTKE
-44 YYSKI
+44 YYLKL
-49 KELFDQEKEAFDVN
+49 KELFDKEKETFDVN
-63 EYEIIEINLD
+63 EYDIIEINLD
-73 LNNNDNNRNSMIF
+73 LNNKDNNRNSMIF
-86 NPAQLYQKN
+86 NPAQLYQKK

-101 QKSIKKINQFFQGF
+101 QKSIKKINKFFQGF
-115 ITNLESFIESFE
+115 ITNLDSFIESFE
-127 IPLSQLNQCIEISD
+127 IPLSKLNQCIEISD
-141 SEINSIKNNHYDQE
+141 SEINSIKNNYYDQ
-155 KNFDLKYSE
+155 KTNFDLKYSE

-175 YGDAEQQLAEFYIQ
+175 YSDAERQLAEFYIK

-197 LKIKQLENDLN
+197 LKIEQLENDLN
-208 KYLSEKTQEQNAIF
+208 KSLSEKIQEQNAIF
-222 EKFNSLGDF
+222 EKFNSLGNF

-270 SFLLP
+270 TFLLP

-287 FDKEVK
+287 FDKEMK
-293 SKNEFNDLLN
+293 SKNEINELLN

-312 GFKYHFTEYNLNVVE
+312 EFKYHFTEYNLNVVE

-334 KLREKKKKMT
+334 KIREKKKKMK

-350 FEELVIHEDYKY
+350 FEEIVIQHDYKNN
-362 SLGEEGI
+362 LDEEGI

-390 TVEEKLLEIKKT
+390 TIEEKLLEIKKT
-402 FDKLTEYGFQRKKKS
+402 FDKLTVYGFQKKKKS
-417 DLDNIDDDEES
+417 DLDNVEDDEES
-428 EESEEENDIKGSWNL
+428 EEENEIKGSWNL
-443 LEEESDNIIEN
+443 IEEESDNIIDN
-454 NDDDNNDNNNNNNIN
+454 NDDNNDKDNIIY
-469 KIQIKE
+469 KIQIE
-475 INKEKNKE
+475 DINKVINKE
-483 KEKKEKDK
+483 KEKKDKDK
-491 DKEISK
+491 DKEITQE
-497 LEIDNLLKLMSDKL
+497 EIDNLLKSMNEKL

-535 FNYFKQIFIEISK
+535 FNYFKQIFCEISK
-548 YLYIES
+548 YLYIEIN
-554 DKENND
+554 KENND

-573 VIILSQTFFYIN
+573 VIILSQTFFCIKN
-585 NNKKVYI
+585 DKKVYI

-609 TILKNSISKE
+609 TILKNSINKE
-619 LKKLNIN
+619 FKKLGENS
-626 LNEEPNK
+626 NEIENMK
-633 NVKKTKEKINQIAF
+633 GKKIKEKINQIAF
-647 AQILLNISGMIG
+647 AQILPNISGMVG

-667 KERIVPLIKE
+667 KAIVVPLIKE

-685 KIITTYYENPN
+685 KIITSYYENPN